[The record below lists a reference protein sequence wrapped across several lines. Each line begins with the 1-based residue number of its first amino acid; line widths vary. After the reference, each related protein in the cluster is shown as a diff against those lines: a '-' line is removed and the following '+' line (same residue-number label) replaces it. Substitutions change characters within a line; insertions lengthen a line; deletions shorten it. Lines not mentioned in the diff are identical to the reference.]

1 MNTGNDNHPS
11 HTRGWYRMLSLK
23 GVPRSLP
30 RSGVPQTSDAKCGGP
45 RVLKS
50 SSLRLSARGCCT
62 LSCVGHLTAT
72 TVRVGVFMS
81 GVLDALKSTQSR
93 TRAGVLDF
101 GPRSCSYSPECVE
114 GGFCVRSWTSALR
127 SSRKF
132 AEVRE
137 LEDNAAILRPW

>member
-11 HTRGWYRMLSLK
+11 HTRGWYRMLNLK

-62 LSCVGHLTAT
+62 PSCVGHLTAT
-72 TVRVGVFMS
+72 TVRVGLSMS
-81 GVLDALKSTQSR
+81 GVIDGLAFLK
-93 TRAGVLDF
+93 AGISEYYMVANFLV
-101 GPRSCSYSPECVE
+101 GGAEGGKPRS
-114 GGFCVRSWTSALR
+114 
-127 SSRKF
+127 
-132 AEVRE
+132 
-137 LEDNAAILRPW
+137 N